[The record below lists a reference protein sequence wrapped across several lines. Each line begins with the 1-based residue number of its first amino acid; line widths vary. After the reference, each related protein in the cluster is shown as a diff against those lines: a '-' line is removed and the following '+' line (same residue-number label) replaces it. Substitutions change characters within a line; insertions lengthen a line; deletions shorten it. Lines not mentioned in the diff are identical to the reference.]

1 MYGTQFSVAVN
12 EKREMLL
19 TKIKVLW
26 WQAQGFSYTASGYG
40 KRIPSRYMVRFN
52 NRWHRVYVTIY
63 SNIGTAYIVSKGVRI
78 VVQRGEN

>member
-1 MYGTQFSVAVN
+1 MYGTQFSVAVTDQ
-12 EKREMLL
+12 REMLL

-26 WQAQGFSYTASGYG
+26 WQAQGLSYTASGYG